1 MTTPAR
7 TLNRVLIVVFLAG
20 FYLQADLVLTASLK
34 IPAVGALFGGLGLL
48 ALHLGRLRHGDLVF
62 VAVWI
67 GLALTSLIANPAF
80 WEATGLW
87 SRNDHAYATS
97 FVVFLTALAMGIGV
111 FTGLRLW
118 RAEEIA
124 RLALAT
130 LLLML
135 AGAAA
140 ERWLG
145 LAPISDQVRTLLY
158 VQDITY
164 AENLRDQVL
173 YGGVRPKLFTSE
185 PSHVAKFYMVMLLV
199 WYVTAS
205 AWWRTPAVYSLLLA
219 GVTVVQ
225 SPTMLVALPAIWAAD
240 LCRSRAGAGWL
251 LAVALA
257 LALAPLGL
265 TAAEALFAGRLEH
278 ILTGQDTSFI
288 YRAVMPFDVMA
299 RVWAD
304 HPLFGLGIGA
314 KESGIPYAVAAAH
327 DLGLDA
333 GILLATTSP
342 LGNNGLAIGLIQLG
356 AVGSLGFAASL
367 VAFWRFACGRHW
379 PFAAAGMLG
388 YLLLIG
394 GINEPRFWGGLALLG
409 AAAAA
414 AERRASE
421 V

>member
-1 MTTPAR
+1 
-7 TLNRVLIVVFLAG
+7 
-20 FYLQADLVLTASLK
+20 
-34 IPAVGALFGGLGLL
+34 
-48 ALHLGRLRHGDLVF
+48 
-62 VAVWI
+62 
-67 GLALTSLIANPAF
+67 
-80 WEATGLW
+80 
-87 SRNDHAYATS
+87 
-97 FVVFLTALAMGIGV
+97 
-111 FTGLRLW
+111 
-118 RAEEIA
+118 
-124 RLALAT
+124 
-130 LLLML
+130 ML

-257 LALAPLGL
+257 PLGL

-314 KESGIPYAVAAAH
+314 KESGIPYAGAAAH

-342 LGNNGLAIGLIQLG
+342 LGNNGLAIGLI
-356 AVGSLGFAASL
+356 
-367 VAFWRFACGRHW
+367 
-379 PFAAAGMLG
+379 
-388 YLLLIG
+388 
-394 GINEPRFWGGLALLG
+394 
-409 AAAAA
+409 
-414 AERRASE
+414 
-421 V
+421 